1 MNEFT
6 ETVNDPK
13 QQEALESIKRFRNR
27 FTETHWQFACYAAF
41 PLALTPDLLYRLR
54 DYLLQEEK
62 LQVPWIV
69 VSDLLLSG
77 LCREVDQEL
86 YEMDIAV
93 RKELLKGLSK
103 QRLQKLS
110 EFLLKYVKRNFR
122 SNITG
127 LKDAQ
132 RWTALAYVEPSKA
145 AAELTA
151 MLGKLLLKPNLSQW
165 FQKSSLVETLAEPLR
180 EHNFQALLTL
190 GQAMKETALGHYTKA
205 NDLFDSLPKTET
217 GKAATVAGVTV
228 NLPSHPVPADIFS
241 FETVTV
247 NPEGEI
253 IKRETKTTAYFTED
267 LGDNTLEMVY
277 IPRGRFMMG
286 APETEA
292 ESRDNERPQH
302 QVTIKPFLMG
312 KYAVTQAQWKTVANL
327 PQVNREL
334 NPDPSRFKGVN
345 RPVECVS
352 WYDAVEFCARLSQHT
367 GKPYRLPS
375 EAEWEYACRAGTTTP
390 FHFGETI
397 TTDLANYDGTD
408 DKEGKW
414 SGSYGEG
421 PKGVYRQE
429 TTPVGSFGVANAF
442 GLYDMH
448 GNVWEWCADPWH
460 DSYQG
465 APTDGTVWDET
476 CNDNR
481 YQNNVD
487 LLINTKED
495 NRTRLLR
502 GGSGRFIPRIC
513 RAAIRDD
520 DAPDFDND
528 FIGFRVVCVAAW
540 T

>member
-13 QQEALESIKRFRNR
+13 QQEAIKRIERFRNR
-27 FTETHWQFACYAAF
+27 FTGTHWQFACYAAF

-93 RKELLKGLSK
+93 RKELLKRLSK
-103 QRLQKLS
+103 ERLQKLS
-110 EFLLKYVKRNFR
+110 KFLLKYVDRNFQ

-127 LKDAQ
+127 LKKAQ

-165 FQKSSLVETLAEPLR
+165 LQKSSLVETLAEPLR
-180 EHNFQALLTL
+180 EHNFEALLTL
-190 GQAMKETALGHYTKA
+190 AQAMKETALGHYTKA
-205 NDLFDSLPKTET
+205 TDLFHSLPKTET
-217 GKAATVAGVTV
+217 GEAAIVGGVTV
-228 NLPSHPVPADIFS
+228 NLPSRPVPAETFS

-247 NPEGEI
+247 NPEGETT
-253 IKRETKTTAYFTED
+253 KREIDKEAKYFTEN
-267 LGDNTLEMVY
+267 LGDSTLEMVY
-277 IPRGRFMMG
+277 IPRGRFLMG

-292 ESRDNERPQH
+292 ESHDDERPQH

-327 PQVNREL
+327 PQVHREL
-334 NPDPSRFKGVN
+334 NPDPSRFKGAD

-352 WYDAVEFCARLSQHT
+352 WYDAIEFCARLSQDT

-397 TTDLANYDGTD
+397 TTDLANYDGNYTY
-408 DKEGKW
+408 G
-414 SGSYGEG
+414 SGL
-421 PKGVYRQE
+421 KGDYREE
-429 TTPVGSFGVANAF
+429 TTSVGSFGVANAF

-460 DSYQG
+460 SSYQG

-495 NRTRLLR
+495 KRTRLLR
-502 GGSGRFIPRIC
+502 GGSWFINPRNCRSAFRFNHV
-513 RAAIRDD
+513 
-520 DAPDFDND
+520 APDYGND
-528 FIGFRVVCVAAW
+528 FFGFRVVCVAAW